1 MARFGHGDFPAPL
14 DYNSALMPRFLRE
27 EPDLAIRIYSGRCIR
42 PSSQPMP
49 SATMAVV

>member
-14 DYNSALMPRFLRE
+14 DLQLSSDTAVPRGK
-27 EPDLAIRIYSGRCIR
+27 PDAAVRIYNGRCIR

-49 SATMAVV
+49 SATSAVV